1 MSCLKMLHC
10 EKTSKLN
17 TAMIQRW
24 RKFNVC
30 SQQQLLTLH
39 VGRILGMS
47 KKLQQ
52 FTWIIDSK
60 LQDQRIEHI
69 SLNH

>member
-1 MSCLKMLHC
+1 
-10 EKTSKLN
+10 
-17 TAMIQRW
+17 MIQRW